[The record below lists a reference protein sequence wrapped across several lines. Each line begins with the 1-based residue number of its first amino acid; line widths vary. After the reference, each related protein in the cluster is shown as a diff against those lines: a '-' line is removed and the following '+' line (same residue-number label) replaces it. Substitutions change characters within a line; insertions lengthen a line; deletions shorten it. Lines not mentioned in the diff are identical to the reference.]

1 MIMCAERMQ
10 RIFLAIIL
18 GMNMGLA
25 VTQPRIA
32 FLVQLAVIVLLLVG
46 GFTGKCLSLEI
57 LRQFLPSCDAE
68 KKEQR

>member
-1 MIMCAERMQ
+1 MMMCAERMQ

-18 GMNMGLA
+18 GINMGLA
-25 VTQPRIA
+25 VTQPQIA

-57 LRQFLPSCDAE
+57 LRQFIPPCDADG
-68 KKEQR
+68 KEPK

>member
-1 MIMCAERMQ
+1 MQ

-25 VTQPRIA
+25 VTQPQIA
-32 FLVQLAVIVLLLVG
+32 FLIQLAVIVLLLVG
-46 GFTGKCLSLEI
+46 GFTGKCLSLQI
-57 LRQFLPSCDAE
+57 LRQVLPPCDAAE